1 MVTSCISFNF
11 VVNEFLHQA
20 FASIG
25 MQPMTRKQV
34 SGKFLDEL
42 AAEDQE
48 CSQAAIATTD
58 FPAGSSDRWRKE
70 SCMMGASLMKF
81 TVMGNTG
88 VKNCL
93 HP

>member
-1 MVTSCISFNF
+1 
-11 VVNEFLHQA
+11 
-20 FASIG
+20 
-25 MQPMTRKQV
+25 MTRKQV

-48 CSQAAIATTD
+48 CSQAAIATMD
-58 FPAGSSDRWRKE
+58 FPAGSSDRWREK
-70 SCMMGASLMKF
+70 SCMMGASLMNF
-81 TVMGNTG
+81 IVMGNAN